1 MQQER
6 LPRSLS
12 AVLEEKAG
20 WEVVRPKKNRTY
32 SPVKLSP
39 SGETIS
45 AVPAFLNPIACLT
58 EKIYFRDNLF
68 QVKCYGIKPPN
79 QQFLD
84 TLLGQQIP
92 LSCKPDTVCV
102 EPTYMEVINNIKNA
116 ETYVSNNYIEKP
128 AYLYGG
134 SVRDYIWNVAHPQG
148 KQREV
153 NDVDINY
160 TADFY
165 SIKET
170 LETVYPN
177 VFKEFMESSKYLV
190 VGNHDKPKNPE
201 NTDDPEYLE
210 GFSLTRRTYTPAEL
224 ESRGNSLAV
233 RVNGFN
239 DYIVVDLFNGE
250 SVNDAINNIYHAPI
264 LNKDYDNDQLWQ
276 NWVSN
281 SRNYKLLYRMLK
293 FKMRGYTIDTKT
305 AITILNYWGTI
316 GATRN
321 DGNLNW
327 WRVWDSGKPKDAT
340 KIFGISGALGQIFND
355 INASPLSGQLNSTVT
370 YQSIIDLMIG
380 YKIFRADSTPEN
392 LIAINIDIEKDT
404 YNKKAPKPEKQYATP
419 PRGEASVIPKSSR
432 LSPPSFAKDKQYIAL
447 ERYKGTIS
455 NLLKQL
461 NEKIAQ
467 LSKGQNISENQTYL
481 RNTLLHLVHSIKSEK
496 PSDVELT
503 LRASPDFRNLSFK
516 NNVLQGGK
524 TRKYKKMHSKKQKK
538 NIKKHKKTQKNTKK
552 A

>member
-6 LPRSLS
+6 IPRSLS

-20 WEVVRPKKNRTY
+20 WEVVRPKKHRSN
-32 SPVKLSP
+32 SPSKLSP
-39 SGETIS
+39 SGEAIS
-45 AVPAFLNPIACLT
+45 TVPAFLNPIACLT

-84 TLLGQQIP
+84 TLLGQELP
-92 LSCKPDTVCV
+92 ESCKPNTDCV
-102 EPTYMEVINNIKNA
+102 KPTYMEVINNIKNS
-116 ETYVSNNYIEKP
+116 ETYVSSNYIEKP
-128 AYLYGG
+128 VYLYGG
-134 SVRDYIWNVAHPQG
+134 SVRDYIWNLDHPQDQ
-148 KQREV
+148 QRVV

-165 SIKET
+165 SIMET

-177 VFKEFMESSKYLV
+177 VFKEFKEAGKYII
-190 VGNHDKPKNPE
+190 VGNHDA
-201 NTDDPEYLE
+201 PEYLE

-250 SVNDAINNIYHAPI
+250 SINDAVNNIYHAPI
-264 LNKDYDNDQLWQ
+264 LNKDYNNNQLWQ

-293 FKMRGYTIDTKT
+293 FKKRGYTIDTKT

-327 WRVWDSGKPKDAT
+327 WRVWDSGKPEDAAA
-340 KIFGISGALGQIFND
+340 IFGPRGALGQIFYD
-355 INASPLSGQLNSTVT
+355 IKASSLSGQLNSNVT

-380 YKIFRADSTPEN
+380 YKIFSSDSTPEN
-392 LIAINIDIEKDT
+392 LKPINILDNK
-404 YNKKAPKPEKQYATP
+404 YNQKAPKPEKQYATP
-419 PRGEASVIPKSSR
+419 PRGEESVIPESSQR
-432 LSPPSFAKDKQYIAL
+432 SPPSFAKDKQYIAL

-461 NEKIAQ
+461 NTKIEI
-467 LSKGQNISENQTYL
+467 LSKGQNISVNQRYL
-481 RNTLLHLVHSIKSEK
+481 RTTLINLVNTIESEK
-496 PSDVELT
+496 SSDVEKT
-503 LRASPDFRNLSFK
+503 LRTSTDFRNLSFK

-524 TRKYKKMHSKKQKK
+524 TRKYKKIHSKKTKK
-538 NIKKHKKTQKNTKK
+538 NIKKHKKTQKRRKL
-552 A
+552 

>member
-6 LPRSLS
+6 IPRSLS

-20 WEVVRPKKNRTY
+20 WEVVRPKKHRSN
-32 SPVKLSP
+32 SPSKLSP
-39 SGETIS
+39 SGEAIS
-45 AVPAFLNPIACLT
+45 TVPAFLNPIACLT

-79 QQFLD
+79 QLFLD
-84 TLLGQQIP
+84 TLLGQELP
-92 LSCKPDTVCV
+92 ESCKPNTDCV
-102 EPTYMEVINNIKNA
+102 KPTYMEVINNIKNS
-116 ETYVSNNYIEKP
+116 ETYVSSNYIEKP
-128 AYLYGG
+128 VYLYGG
-134 SVRDYIWNVAHPQG
+134 SVRDYIWNLDHPQDQ
-148 KQREV
+148 QRVV

-165 SIKET
+165 SIMET

-177 VFKEFMESSKYLV
+177 VFKEFKEAGKYLI
-190 VGNHDKPKNPE
+190 VGNHDA
-201 NTDDPEYLE
+201 PEYLE

-250 SVNDAINNIYHAPI
+250 SINDAVNNIYHAPI
-264 LNKDYDNDQLWQ
+264 LNKDYNNNQLWQ

-293 FKMRGYTIDTKT
+293 FKKRGYTIDTKT

-327 WRVWDSGKPKDAT
+327 WRVWDSGKPEDAAA
-340 KIFGISGALGQIFND
+340 IFGPRGALGQIFYD
-355 INASPLSGQLNSTVT
+355 IKASSLSGQLNSNVT

-380 YKIFRADSTPEN
+380 YKIFSEDSTPEN
-392 LIAINIDIEKDT
+392 LIAINIEKGK
-404 YNKKAPKPEKQYATP
+404 YNKKAPKPEQQYATP
-419 PRGEASVIPKSSR
+419 PRGEESVIPESSR

-461 NEKIAQ
+461 NTKIEK
-467 LSKGQNISENQTYL
+467 LSTGQNISQNQRYL
-481 RNTLLHLVHSIKSEK
+481 RRVLVNVADNIKLNK
-496 PSDVELT
+496 ASDVEQI
-503 LRASPDFRNLSFK
+503 LRASNDFRLLSFK
-516 NNVLQGGK
+516 DNVLQGGK
-524 TRKYKKMHSKKQKK
+524 TRKYKKMHSKKTKK
-538 NIKKHKKTQKNTKK
+538 NIKKHKKTQKRRKL
-552 A
+552 

>member
-12 AVLEEKAG
+12 AVLEEKVG
-20 WEVVRPKKNRTY
+20 WEVVRPKKHRSNRP
-32 SPVKLSP
+32 SELSP
-39 SGETIS
+39 SGEAIS

-84 TLLGQQIP
+84 TLLGQELP
-92 LSCKPDTVCV
+92 ESCKPNTNCV
-102 EPTYMEVINNIKNA
+102 KPTYMEVINNIKNA
-116 ETYVSNNYIEKP
+116 ETYVSDKYIVKP

-134 SVRDYIWNVAHPQG
+134 SVRDYIWNLDHPQDQ
-148 KQREV
+148 QRVV

-165 SIKET
+165 SIMET
-170 LETVYPN
+170 LDTVYPN
-177 VFKEFMESSKYLV
+177 VFKDFKEAGKYLI
-190 VGNHDKPKNPE
+190 VGNHDA
-201 NTDDPEYLE
+201 PEYLE

-224 ESRGNSLAV
+224 ESRGNSLAI

-250 SVNDAINNIYHAPI
+250 SINDAINNIYHAPI
-264 LNKDYDNDQLWQ
+264 LNKDYNNNQLWQ

-293 FKMRGYTIDTKT
+293 FKNRGYTIDTKT

-327 WRVWDSGKPKDAT
+327 WRVWDSGKPEDAT
-340 KIFGISGALGQIFND
+340 KIFGIRGALGQIFDD
-355 INASPLSGQLNSTVT
+355 IKDSSLSGQLASSVT
-370 YQSIIDLMIG
+370 YQSIIDLMKR
-380 YKIFRADSTPEN
+380 YEIFSSDSTPEN
-392 LIAINIDIEKDT
+392 LIAINIEKGK
-404 YNKKAPKPEKQYATP
+404 YNKKAPKPEQQYATP
-419 PRGEASVIPKSSR
+419 PRGEESVIPESSR

-447 ERYKGTIS
+447 KLYKGTIS

-461 NEKIAQ
+461 NTKIEK
-467 LSKGQNISENQTYL
+467 LSTGQNISENQRYL
-481 RNTLLHLVHSIKSEK
+481 RNTLLHLVNTIESNKS
-496 PSDVELT
+496 SDVEKT
-503 LRASPDFRNLSFK
+503 LRASTSFSNLSFK

-524 TRKYKKMHSKKQKK
+524 TRKYKKTHAKKTKK
-538 NIKKHKKTQKNTKK
+538 NIKKHKKTQKRRKL
-552 A
+552 